1 MAKTIGVLALQGA
14 FREHCRMLSELGAQ
28 TREIRQAGDIDNL
41 DGIILPGGEST
52 TIGKLMLELGIMEP
66 LTRLIQSGL
75 PVFGTCAGL
84 ILLCREIA
92 DSVQPR
98 LGLLDAAIERNAFG
112 RQNESFETSLAV
124 PAWGEEPFP
133 AIFIR
138 APLILNVG
146 KDVDILARLNKNG
159 EKRPVAVRQNN
170 ILGISFHPELS
181 NDYRCHE
188 YFLNMI

>member
-92 DSVQPR
+92 DSGQPR